1 MRAGSNSQAGKAVVD
16 SSLDLAGLGYFYFP
30 EREGEV
36 EGGECACVGCAQILL
51 QMSDNDRWPG
61 ATETQ
66 THMCTYSNSHIHK
79 HSWEGPMWHPE
90 KRLITLRLISLRK
103 TRCGGKKGAK
113 EEKKEEEWA
122 RGSKE
127 GVKDRGS
134 EDGWGW
140 RRWWGDYTII
150 QITAGNNLVADV
162 SRSTM
167 PTTHRLACV
176 CALTEFQCSASSQR
190 VEEKK
195 KTAASEAPEATQAHS
210 SHNLPGKVFLF
221 FSLILNRSSVQ
232 MKQPIKITR
241 GSIVIG

>member
-1 MRAGSNSQAGKAVVD
+1 MCGVCSNPPTNVRQ
-16 SSLDLAGLGYFYFP
+16 
-30 EREGEV
+30 
-36 EGGECACVGCAQILL
+36 
-51 QMSDNDRWPG
+51 WPV
-61 ATETQ
+61 TRSHRD
-66 THMCTYSNSHIHK
+66 THTHTCTYSNSHIHK

-195 KTAASEAPEATQAHS
+195 KKRPLVKLQKLLKHTARTICPE
-210 SHNLPGKVFLF
+210 KF
-221 FSLILNRSSVQ
+221 FCFF
-232 MKQPIKITR
+232 P
-241 GSIVIG
+241 

>member
-1 MRAGSNSQAGKAVVD
+1 MTGDQEPQRH
-16 SSLDLAGLGYFYFP
+16 
-30 EREGEV
+30 
-36 EGGECACVGCAQILL
+36 
-51 QMSDNDRWPG
+51 
-61 ATETQ
+61 TH

-195 KTAASEAPEATQAHS
+195 KKRPLVKLQKLLKHTARTICPE
-210 SHNLPGKVFLF
+210 KF
-221 FSLILNRSSVQ
+221 FCFF
-232 MKQPIKITR
+232 P
-241 GSIVIG
+241 